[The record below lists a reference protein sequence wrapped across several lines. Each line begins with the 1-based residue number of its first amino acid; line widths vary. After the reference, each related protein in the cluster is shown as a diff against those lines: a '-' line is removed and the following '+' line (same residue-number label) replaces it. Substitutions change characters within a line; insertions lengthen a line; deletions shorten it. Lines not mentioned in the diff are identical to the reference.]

1 MGNRRP
7 CPIMFAMPHAASVN
21 RVLLIRDTPARPG
34 GRAAKI
40 RRYRLARVALSANS
54 RASRAKRA

>member
-1 MGNRRP
+1 VCR
-7 CPIMFAMPHAASVN
+7 IMCAMPHAASVN
-21 RVLLIRDTPARPG
+21 RVLLIRDTPARTG